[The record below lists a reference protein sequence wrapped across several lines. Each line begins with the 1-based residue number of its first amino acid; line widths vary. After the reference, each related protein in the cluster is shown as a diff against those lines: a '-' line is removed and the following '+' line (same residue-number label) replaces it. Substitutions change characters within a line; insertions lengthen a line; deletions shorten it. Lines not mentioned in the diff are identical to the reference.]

1 MKEIDS
7 KGIYLLPN
15 KFNIIGVLLF
25 VVGIIIT
32 IIRFYFG
39 VKPDWLDI
47 KVFAVY
53 SSFLQTKY
61 FTFITNNILE
71 ELSGLIL
78 LVGLVFIA
86 FSKEKTENEII
97 EQIRIRS
104 FFYSVYINILFTVF
118 AFIFIFGLGFVYYL
132 VLNMFVFL
140 LLFIFIFRYNIYYY
154 KKIKRNN

>member
-15 KFNIIGVLLF
+15 KFKIIGVLLF

-104 FFYSVYINILFTVF
+104 FFYSVYSNILFTVF

-132 VLNMFVFL
+132 VLNMFVSL

-154 KKIKRNN
+154 KKTKRNN

>member
-15 KFNIIGVLLF
+15 KFKIIGVLLF

-104 FFYSVYINILFTVF
+104 FFYSVYSNILFTVF

-140 LLFIFIFRYNIYYY
+140 LLFIFVFRYNIYYY
-154 KKIKRNN
+154 KKIIRNN

>member
-15 KFNIIGVLLF
+15 KFKIIGVLLF

-104 FFYSVYINILFTVF
+104 FFYSVYSNILFTVF

-132 VLNMFVFL
+132 VLNMFVSL